1 MKWTTQEWIIPI
13 KRAINAVIR
22 MILIHQLDVIA
33 V

>member
-1 MKWTTQEWIIPI
+1 MTWTTQEWIIPI

-22 MILIHQLDVIA
+22 MNPIHQLDAIA